1 MPFAKRAYDYQPG
14 SPEVLKKVYH
24 AYKSGGIWMATIKD
38 VAKEAG
44 LAVGTVSRVMNN
56 RGYIS
61 DSARKKVEEA
71 MKKLNYHP
79 NEMARSLQKKYTNT
93 IGVIVPII
101 DHPYF
106 AKLVSCLVEE
116 AYRQD
121 KKILLLSSGGLETR
135 EAEFIELC
143 HRNLVSGIILCN
155 GSINVSSFDNLHIP
169 VITIERKKEG
179 DSPSIECDN
188 WQGGVLAVEHLVE
201 RGCRNLLHV
210 SGQTEK
216 SMPAD
221 VRGNAFL
228 ETCARK
234 KVQGRVI
241 RRQLKHYQLEDSDQF
256 IGSMLDQFP
265 DTDGIFVSN
274 DIMAVMILE
283 VCKKRGLN
291 IPEDIRIVGFDDL
304 SITCWTYPQISTIH
318 QPIEEMAREALDTLE
333 QMQKKKSVPSRI
345 VLPVSLVVRGSS

>member
-1 MPFAKRAYDYQPG
+1 M
-14 SPEVLKKVYH
+14 V
-24 AYKSGGIWMATIKD
+24 TIKD

-71 MKKLNYHP
+71 MRKLNYHP

-106 AKLVSCLVEE
+106 AKLVSCLVQE

-121 KKILLLSSGGLETR
+121 KKIQLLSSGGLETK

-155 GSINVSSFDNLHIP
+155 GSIDVASFDNLQIP
-169 VITIERKKEG
+169 VVTIERKKEG

-201 RGCRNLLHV
+201 RGCKNLLHV
-210 SGQTEK
+210 SGHTEK
-216 SMPAD
+216 NMPAD

-234 KVQGRVI
+234 KVQGKVVSK
-241 RRQLKHYQLEDSDQF
+241 QLKRYELPDSDQF
-256 IGSMLDQFP
+256 ISSMLDQFP

-274 DIMAVMILE
+274 DIIAVMVLE
-283 VCKKRGLN
+283 ICKRRGLRV
-291 IPEDIRIVGFDDL
+291 PEDIKIVGFDDL
-304 SITCWTYPQISTIH
+304 NITRWTYPQITTIR
-318 QPIEEMAREALDTLE
+318 QPMEEMARTALDLLE
-333 QMQKKKSVPSRI
+333 KSQKKKPVASRT
-345 VLPVSLVVRGSS
+345 VLPVSLVVRGTS